1 MKALKI
7 IGLAVLVIIVAAG
20 IAAGGYF
27 LATWHA
33 DQKAQTAN
41 NNSNSSSTDNTASTR
56 PWHELTPAKPT
67 AATTCNA
74 DELSLTTEAS
84 SDSGAG
90 TLAINL
96 VLTNIGKR
104 DCIQGGFPGVS
115 LVNDNG
121 NQIGKPADRATNY
134 PEKTFTLKPG
144 DKVYA
149 TVSYEEEG
157 NFDAGACTDGATKF
171 RVYAPND
178 TGYISVAQTAVTA
191 WCPGFETSPVMQ

>member
-27 LATWHA
+27 LAMWHA
-33 DQKAQTAN
+33 DDKKQTTSDT
-41 NNSNSSSTDNTASTR
+41 SNSSTTDNTASTR

-67 AATTCNA
+67 VATTCNA
-74 DELSLTTEAS
+74 DELRLTTEES
-84 SDSGAG
+84 SANGAG
-90 TLAINL
+90 TLAINI

-104 DCIQGGFPGVS
+104 NCIQGGFPGVS

-144 DKVYA
+144 DKVFA
-149 TVSYEEEG
+149 TVSYAEEG
-157 NFDAGACTDGATKF
+157 NFDAGTCTDGATKF
-171 RVYAPND
+171 RVFAPND
-178 TGYISVAQTAVTA
+178 TGYISVAQTAINA
-191 WCPGFETSPVMQ
+191 WCPGFATSPVLQ

>member
-7 IGLAVLVIIVAAG
+7 IGLAVLVIIISAG

-27 LATWHA
+27 LAVWHA
-33 DQKAQTAN
+33 DQKTQTS
-41 NNSNSSSTDNTASTR
+41 SNSSSTNNTPDVR

-67 AATTCNA
+67 VATTCNA
-74 DELSLTTEAS
+74 DELTLSTEAS

-90 TLAINL
+90 TLAINI
-96 VLTNIGKR
+96 VLKNTGSR

-121 NQIGKPADRATNY
+121 NQIGKPADRAVNY
-134 PEKTFTLKPG
+134 SEKTFTLKPG
-144 DKVYA
+144 ETVYA

-157 NFDAGACTDGATKF
+157 NFDAGTCADGATKL
-171 RVYAPND
+171 RVFAPND
-178 TGYISVAQTAVTA
+178 TGYISIAQTAITS
-191 WCPGFETSPVMQ
+191 WCPGFSTSPVLQ